1 MSISAESMRPINVSM
16 SEFEPVD
23 EKGGCAAKE
32 YQFRFV
38 KSIEYEE
45 VRERNGRDGRT
56 EEMMESVRVD
66 AGGNKYWRM
75 YICEEEKD
83 WLIEENR
90 SSGEDRGLD

>member
-1 MSISAESMRPINVSM
+1 MSISAESMRPIKLSM
-16 SEFEPVD
+16 SEFESVD
-23 EKGGCAAKE
+23 EKGECAAKE

-45 VRERNGRDGRT
+45 IRERNGRDGGMK
-56 EEMMESVRVD
+56 EMVESVRVD
-66 AGGNKYWRM
+66 VGGEKYWRM

-90 SSGEDRGLD
+90 NNGEDRGLD